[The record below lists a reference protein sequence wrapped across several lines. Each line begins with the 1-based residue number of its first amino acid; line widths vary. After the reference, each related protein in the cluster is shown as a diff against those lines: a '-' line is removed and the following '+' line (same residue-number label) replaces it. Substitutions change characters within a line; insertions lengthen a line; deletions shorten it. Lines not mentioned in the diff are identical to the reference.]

1 MFYWIYDYPTGCMGA
16 LFAFVFVATTCL
28 GIFLLRP
35 IVRSWAHSERRAND
49 MVGFILSSFS
59 VLYGLLL
66 GLLAVATY
74 QNFSSVNDIVTKE
87 ASSLAA
93 LYRDLGGYPQPI
105 RGSLRDKL
113 REYTR
118 YVIEDSWPQQR
129 RGIVPSGGSD
139 RITTFFD
146 ELLTFNPTEPSREI
160 VHAETLRQFNNL
172 TEIRRSRL
180 ANVSTGIPAVLW
192 WVVAVGALINIALIC
207 MLEME
212 VHLHVLLGG
221 ALSLFLG
228 IVIFL
233 IAAMDNPFRGDV
245 SVGPEAFQLVY
256 ESLMKPK

>member
-1 MFYWIYDYPTGCMGA
+1 MRSRCTTAPRSRNGSTLLADIQIIGPALKRALGSSLQFTSVGAAVVAGTILACGAATGHHADGALEMFYWIYDYPTGCMGA

-105 RGSLRDKL
+105 CGSLRDKL

-129 RGIVPSGGSD
+129 RGIVPSGGS
-139 RITTFFD
+139 
-146 ELLTFNPTEPSREI
+146 
-160 VHAETLRQFNNL
+160 
-172 TEIRRSRL
+172 
-180 ANVSTGIPAVLW
+180 
-192 WVVAVGALINIALIC
+192 
-207 MLEME
+207 
-212 VHLHVLLGG
+212 
-221 ALSLFLG
+221 
-228 IVIFL
+228 
-233 IAAMDNPFRGDV
+233 
-245 SVGPEAFQLVY
+245 
-256 ESLMKPK
+256 